1 MRGWAS
7 GGSWRTAR
15 ESRPHRHWYRT
26 RPGRHRVAG
35 VGPVSRA
42 DWLAINAR
50 GQRFVVVLAERGDA
64 CAERGARAHGA
75 LHERTGATDAAW
87 RAAAV
92 ITSSISPRAGRSPHA
107 VALWGVLTGEAPDEV
122 PIDISEQRGRVDR
135 RPRQRERSRR
145 GARTPGHVVR

>member
-1 MRGWAS
+1 
-7 GGSWRTAR
+7 
-15 ESRPHRHWYRT
+15 
-26 RPGRHRVAG
+26 VAG

-50 GQRFVVVLAERGDA
+50 GQRSVVVLAERGDA
-64 CAERGARAHGA
+64 CAERGARAHAA

-92 ITSSISPRAGRSPHA
+92 ITSSISRRAGRSPHA

-122 PIDISEQRGRVDR
+122 PIDISEQRDVLIVGLVNASD
-135 RPRQRERSRR
+135 PD
-145 GARTPGHVVR
+145 VVREHQAMWCAK